1 MRPFRRL
8 PVRIRLAVISAGLT
22 FAILLLFA
30 VVIGIFAGRQVR
42 TEFDDELLKTAA
54 DLQQKLPI
62 RPTLTGLRL
71 MVSPEA
77 IEAVTVGNAAAKIV
91 DLQGRVLYAPRRTPA
106 LGRPRLGL
114 HQVRGYRVVTRALLG
129 PTEQPVAYL
138 QYAKKRS
145 IVDHTIAR
153 IDLFLAL
160 GVLGGTALAFLAGL
174 ALARRAMSPI
184 SSLTRTAREIT
195 RTRDPRVTIPKPEA
209 DDEVADLARTLE
221 DMLRGLDA
229 ARGETEGALSRQREF
244 VADASHE
251 LRTPLTSILANLE
264 LLEAELRGEQRE
276 MASSALRSSRR
287 MRRLVADL
295 LLLARA
301 DAGRGGL
308 RENVDLARV
317 VGEAAAEAAPV
328 VAGHGLTIDLPNGD
342 TRGPIVEGVSDDLH
356 RLALNLIENALAHTP
371 PGTDVR
377 VRLSADGDVAVLEV
391 DDAGPGIPP
400 DMRERIFDRFVRGPG
415 DSGGGGSGLGLAIVR
430 AVTEHHGGSVEVA
443 ASEAGG
449 ARFVVR
455 LPAVPVRAPLTPL
468 RPPAAPSADA

>member
-1 MRPFRRL
+1 
-8 PVRIRLAVISAGLT
+8 
-22 FAILLLFA
+22 
-30 VVIGIFAGRQVR
+30 
-42 TEFDDELLKTAA
+42 
-54 DLQQKLPI
+54 
-62 RPTLTGLRL
+62 
-71 MVSPEA
+71 
-77 IEAVTVGNAAAKIV
+77 
-91 DLQGRVLYAPRRTPA
+91 
-106 LGRPRLGL
+106 
-114 HQVRGYRVVTRALLG
+114 
-129 PTEQPVAYL
+129 
-138 QYAKKRS
+138 
-145 IVDHTIAR
+145 
-153 IDLFLAL
+153 
-160 GVLGGTALAFLAGL
+160 
-174 ALARRAMSPI
+174 
-184 SSLTRTAREIT
+184 
-195 RTRDPRVTIPKPEA
+195 
-209 DDEVADLARTLE
+209 
-221 DMLRGLDA
+221 
-229 ARGETEGALSRQREF
+229 
-244 VADASHE
+244 
-251 LRTPLTSILANLE
+251 
-264 LLEAELRGEQRE
+264 

-295 LLLARA
+295 LLLARV

-430 AVTEHHGGSVEVA
+430 AVTEQHEGSVEVA

-468 RPPAAPSADA
+468 RPPAAPSAGA

>member
-1 MRPFRRL
+1 MVRTPCRSRRCSSRTPWCSISAFRESTASRCAGGCSTTCGATRRSRRRTRWTSSCRTCDASWRPRGSRGCCTRSAEPGTCCARHEAPAPAAGSDPAGAHLREPHVRDPAAVRHRDRRL
-8 PVRIRLAVISAGLT
+8 RRPPRALRVRRRAQGHRGGPPAEAAGPAVDDGPRAPGRPRGDRGGHGGRRRAMAPIAGLT
-22 FAILLLFA
+22 RA
-30 VVIGIFAGRQVR
+30 AG
-42 TEFDDELLKTAA
+42 
-54 DLQQKLPI
+54 
-62 RPTLTGLRL
+62 
-71 MVSPEA
+71 
-77 IEAVTVGNAAAKIV
+77 
-91 DLQGRVLYAPRRTPA
+91 
-106 LGRPRLGL
+106 
-114 HQVRGYRVVTRALLG
+114 H
-129 PTEQPVAYL
+129 
-138 QYAKKRS
+138 
-145 IVDHTIAR
+145 IA
-153 IDLFLAL
+153 
-160 GVLGGTALAFLAGL
+160 
-174 ALARRAMSPI
+174 
-184 SSLTRTAREIT
+184 
-195 RTRDPRVTIPKPEA
+195 RTRDPAVELPKPEA
-209 DDEVADLARTLE
+209 DDEVADLASTLE
-221 DMLRGLDA
+221 DMLRALDA
-229 ARGETEGALSRQREF
+229 ARAETEGALSRQREF

-430 AVTEHHGGSVEVA
+430 AVTEQHGGSVEVA

-449 ARFVVR
+449 ARFVLR

-468 RPPAAPSADA
+468 RPPAAPSADAC